1 MMLLTGLTVTYD
13 GNLYIVA
20 AVRAGHIKGDR
31 LTHQP
36 FGNCCNY
43 GVDVIQ
49 TMVKH
54 IQLPSDILD
63 IERLL
68 FSR

>member
-1 MMLLTGLTVTYD
+1 MSLTGLTVTYD
-13 GNLYIVA
+13 GNLYIFA
-20 AVRAGHIKGDR
+20 AVRADHIKSDR

-36 FGNCCNY
+36 FGNRCNY

-49 TMVKH
+49 AMVKH

-63 IERLL
+63 I
-68 FSR
+68 